1 MLNKITI
8 DYLNNLFD
16 ISNKNNII
24 EDIDIYLNDNNNIN
38 DISAGA
44 VYININKLL
53 NNL

>member
-24 EDIDIYLNDNNNIN
+24 EDIDIYLNDNNIN